1 MSEAPKRVYIGWRHE
16 HYGTA
21 YTTQKFHPYL
31 KKIGVEQLRADLK
44 EAWQPIETA
53 PKDGTE
59 VLALCCEDHTQL
71 VYAMGEG
78 LWKSVSTDRYV
89 IPTHWMPLP
98 NMPKGQDDE

>member
-1 MSEAPKRVYIGWRHE
+1 MSKAPE
-16 HYGTA
+16 
-21 YTTQKFHPYL
+21 
-31 KKIGVEQLRADLK
+31 
-44 EAWQPIETA
+44 WQTIETA